1 MSTNDLIDIAA
12 PAEDTTMD
20 SVLDQSKDH
29 QKDELMQEKQEG
41 PDESHDEQYQFDVIV
56 IGSGPGGGYVY

>member
-1 MSTNDLIDIAA
+1 
-12 PAEDTTMD
+12 
-20 SVLDQSKDH
+20 
-29 QKDELMQEKQEG
+29 MQEKQEG